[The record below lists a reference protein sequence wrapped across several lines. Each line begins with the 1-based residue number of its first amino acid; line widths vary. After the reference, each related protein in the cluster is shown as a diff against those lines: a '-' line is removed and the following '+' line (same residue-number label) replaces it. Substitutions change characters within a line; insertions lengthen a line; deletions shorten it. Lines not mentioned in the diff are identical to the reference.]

1 MPNAS
6 RLSRGEIIQAG
17 VGGCA
22 VVSIAALLVRT
33 ALWLGS
39 IYPFKAAA
47 AFGVMALLA
56 ALVRDEHPFPRFGP
70 ANVVTMVRAMLVA
83 LIAGA
88 IGETVRGDLAAAIV
102 IVIAV
107 IAVFDGVDGWL
118 ARRTG
123 MASPFGAR
131 IDMETDA
138 VLILVAS
145 VLVWQ
150 EGKAGVWVLTGGVL
164 RYAFVASGSILPW
177 MRGTLTPTLRAKTIT
192 ICHVVGLCV
201 ALAPIVR
208 WPLSATAVGVTT
220 AVLGWSFAVDV
231 GRLWRQ
237 RVSNPKPQIPNPR
250 PQI

>member
-1 MPNAS
+1 MP
-6 RLSRGEIIQAG
+6 RPKGHKERFLDAG
-17 VGGCA
+17 LLGCVLVALVAYA
-22 VVSIAALLVRT
+22 VRVIF
-33 ALWLGS
+33 WLGWM
-39 IYPFKAAA
+39 YPLKAVG
-47 AFGVMALLA
+47 AFGAMVRLGSF
-56 ALVRDEHPFPRFGP
+56 VRDDHPFPQLGP

-83 LIAGA
+83 LIGAA

-102 IVIAV
+102 IAIAV
-107 IAVFDGVDGWL
+107 IAVLDGVDGWL

-150 EGKAGVWVLTGGVL
+150 ERKAGAWVLTGGVL

-201 ALAPIVR
+201 ALAPIVQ
-208 WPLSATAVGVTT
+208 WPLSAAAVGVTT
-220 AVLGWSFAVDV
+220 AALVWSFAVDV

-237 RVSNPKPQIPNPR
+237 RVSNPKSQIPNPK
-250 PQI
+250 PQS